1 MYSPT
6 FQSGP
11 TRIIGPVWT
20 VKFVPKSDVEAPKIK
35 GHYVRLHFPSPA
47 ISKGDEMQN
56 FYEPCL
62 W

>member
-35 GHYVRLHFPSPA
+35 GHYVRSFLPS
-47 ISKGDEMQN
+47 SMVSEGDEPKN
-56 FYEPCL
+56 CNGFCL
-62 W
+62 